1 MKMPAKGMNEI
12 AEELLRLSREGK
24 LKWEQTVRDDRYRI
38 DFPDVSLAIAKVDVF
53 ECYQLDL
60 VNETGAII
68 DTLATPFESP
78 SFELKEIYELAETY
92 VREAGIN
99 RALDYLKRA

>member
-12 AEELLRLSREGK
+12 AAELLRLSREGK
-24 LKWEQTVRDDRYRI
+24 LTWEQTVRDDRYRI
-38 DFPDVSLAIAKVDVF
+38 DFPDVSLAIAKVDAF

-78 SFELKEIYELAETY
+78 RIELKEIYELAETY
-92 VREAGIN
+92 VREAGIS